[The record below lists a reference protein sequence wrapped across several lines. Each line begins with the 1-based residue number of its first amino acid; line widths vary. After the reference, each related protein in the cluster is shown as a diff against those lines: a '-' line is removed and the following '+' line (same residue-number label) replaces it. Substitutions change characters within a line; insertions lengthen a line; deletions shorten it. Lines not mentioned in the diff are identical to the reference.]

1 MLVKKYEAQ
10 SIKQAIELVKTE
22 LGPEA
27 IILGAREHNAN
38 FGLGGTSSVEVTAA
52 ISENKYRDKINA
64 EKKMNNQR
72 RENYHKSSAKNQKE
86 FIQKAM
92 GAKHMDQYQ
101 MLEKAEPAAVIEKAV
116 PRPAT
121 NTRYIDIPEEEM
133 AVPIVPDIE
142 NTVASIE
149 AIRQAMHKPQPQNQ
163 AQAQP
168 QPAPVRPAQDTSQIS
183 ALKQEIHHLKGLI
196 EKFQSVPQGFVSAH
210 PGAEYGVSY
219 ELSHSFKK
227 LVDGGVDEEQL
238 IDIFKNAEEA
248 LPIQQKKKRAFVEGW
263 LIRQFLDRVKV
274 VNKPD
279 FGKYH
284 VFVGPTGQGKTSTV
298 VKFASQLVLKQKKKV
313 AVLSG
318 DTLKV
323 GARDQLKIYCQ
334 ILNVP
339 FGVIDRDVD
348 WKALNEKLK
357 DFDHVLID
365 TGGVNLRGAND
376 IDFVRR
382 CLPRGFEHDMRT
394 HFVQSIMARDKD
406 AFEVADRFKLF
417 NFNDVI
423 FTRLDE
429 AVQYGFIYN
438 FSQRYAVPVHS
449 FGTGSDVPECFEFA
463 SKERMIDLLFGL
475 SKKIEERG

>member
-27 IILGAREHNAN
+27 IILGAKENAPS
-38 FGLGGTSSVEVTAA
+38 FGLGGSSSVEVTAA
-52 ISENKYRDKINA
+52 ISENKYREKVNA
-64 EKKMNNQR
+64 EKKLNDLH
-72 RENYHKSSAKNQKE
+72 RENFLKSSARNQKE

-92 GAKHMDQYQ
+92 RGHAMEQYQ
-101 MLEKAEPAAVIEKAV
+101 MVEEE
-116 PRPAT
+116 PRPQVPEEPRNPT
-121 NTRYIDIPEEEM
+121 STRYIDIPEEEM
-133 AVPIVPDIE
+133 AAPIVPQVAKPEI
-142 NTVASIE
+142 TVDAV
-149 AIRQAMHKPQPQNQ
+149 QAAMVPQPKP
-163 AQAQP
+163 AP
-168 QPAPVRPAQDTSQIS
+168 QPRQVPQDTAQIS
-183 ALKQEIHHLKGLI
+183 ALKQEISHLKGLI

-219 ELSHSFKK
+219 ELSHGYKK
-227 LVDGGVDEEQL
+227 LVDGGVNEDHL
-238 IDIFKNAEEA
+238 VDIFKQAEEV
-248 LPIQQKKKRAFVEGW
+248 LPAQQKKKKAFVEGW
-263 LIRQFLDRVKV
+263 LIRQFLDRVEV
-274 VNKPD
+274 VNRPD

-298 VKFASQLVLKQKKKV
+298 VKFASHLVLKKKKKV

-318 DTLKV
+318 DALKV
-323 GARDQLKIYCQ
+323 GAKDQLKIYCQ

-339 FGVIDRDVD
+339 FGTIDRDVD
-348 WKALNEKLK
+348 WKALDEKLK

-365 TGGVNLRGAND
+365 TGGVNLRGPND

-382 CLPRGFEHDMRT
+382 CIPKGMDHNMRP
-394 HFVQSIMARDKD
+394 HFVQSIMARDAD
-406 AFEVADRFKLF
+406 AFDIADRFKLF

-429 AVQYGFIYN
+429 AVQYGFIFN
-438 FSQRYAVPVHS
+438 FAQRYSTPVHS

-463 SKERMIDLLFGL
+463 SKERVIDLLFGL
-475 SKKIEERG
+475 TKKNEERG